1 MGMESTTCVKKV
13 QMLNGRLITLNRFL
27 SRSTDKCKLFFQAI
41 KKNRANFRWNED
53 CEAAFQGLR
62 RYLASLPLLSKP
74 ITGETLFL
82 FLEVSESV
90 VSGALV
96 WVDEGVQKSV
106 YYVDK
111 SLLDA
116 ETRYQ
121 RMEKVVLTLFE
132 F

>member
-1 MGMESTTCVKKV
+1 MQTVLPSHKEEQSK
-13 QMLNGRLITLNRFL
+13 FL
-27 SRSTDKCKLFFQAI
+27 LER
-41 KKNRANFRWNED
+41 NED